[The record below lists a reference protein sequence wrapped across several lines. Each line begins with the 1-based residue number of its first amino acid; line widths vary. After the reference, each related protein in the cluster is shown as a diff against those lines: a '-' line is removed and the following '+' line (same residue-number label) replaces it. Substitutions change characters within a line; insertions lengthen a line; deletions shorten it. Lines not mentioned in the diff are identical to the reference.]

1 MVKFILG
8 FFVIMGTLMFF
19 YGLFQLFFGTAGLM
33 FISKDKRFKTG
44 YKDNNTGDTSTSTGW
59 EGIKNIVS
67 SVIFLGILVWID
79 NYFEIGLLD

>member
-1 MVKFILG
+1 
-8 FFVIMGTLMFF
+8 MGTLMFF

-33 FISKDKRFKTG
+33 FISQINDLKLVIKIIILR
-44 YKDNNTGDTSTSTGW
+44 YININVW